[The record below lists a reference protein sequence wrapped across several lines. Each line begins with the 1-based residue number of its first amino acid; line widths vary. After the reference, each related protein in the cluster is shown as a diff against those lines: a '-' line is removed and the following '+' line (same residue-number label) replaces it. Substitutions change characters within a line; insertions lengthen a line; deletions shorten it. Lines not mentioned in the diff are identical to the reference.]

1 MNITAS
7 YELTVVIPIF
17 SQEESLPELFSA
29 LEKYKNK
36 STHRFCVLFVDD
48 ASTDKS
54 LTLIRDHCAKVQ
66 DAFYISLL
74 RRNGISGA
82 LKAGLLH
89 TFSENVGYLDP
100 EIKLDPLQFEKL
112 FAKLPD
118 AGMVCGERDFS
129 KNRSLRHYVAKIA
142 SLIRRSITHDGL
154 KDALSPVKLAKTELL
169 KKLPWFSGMHYLMP
183 ALMIL
188 SGNRVNSVI
197 IESYGRRTSMRRH
210 SSLCELL
217 ALLCDLL
224 IFMWMR
230 CRYIDPAVGE
240 GNLKQK

>member
-17 SQEESLPELFSA
+17 SQEESLPELFSS
-29 LEKYKNK
+29 LEKYKHK
-36 STHRFCVLFVDD
+36 SMHRVCVLFVDD

-66 DAFYISLL
+66 DSFYISLL
-74 RRNGISGA
+74 CRNGISGA
-82 LKAGLLH
+82 LKAGLLQ
-89 TFSENVGYLDP
+89 TFSDNVGYLDP
-100 EIKLDPLQFEKL
+100 EIKLDPLVFEKL
-112 FAKLPD
+112 FTKLSD

-129 KNRSLRHYVAKIA
+129 KNRSLRHYFAKCA
-142 SLIRRSITHDGL
+142 SFIRRSITHDGL

-188 SGNRVNSVI
+188 SGHRVNSVTVQT
-197 IESYGRRTSMRRH
+197 YGRRMHMRRH
-210 SSLCELL
+210 SSVCELL
-217 ALLCDLL
+217 ALICDLL
-224 IFMWMR
+224 VFLWMR
-230 CRYIDPAVGE
+230 CRYLDPAVGE